1 VTGALSRVVLRFTR
15 RQSGFIVLTLLLYSP
30 LPFFFVSTIKSIGIL
45 TSGGDS
51 PGMNAAI
58 RALVRFGLQR
68 GLRMIG
74 VRHGYSGLIH
84 ADFHELHAFSV
95 SNIIQQGGT
104 ILKTDR
110 SKEFRTPEGRKLAAE
125 QMRAHGIDALI
136 LIGGNGTFTG
146 GTHFGSEHDIPII
159 GIPATIDNDL
169 YGTDYTV
176 GYDTAVNTAIYNID
190 KIRDT
195 AESLERTFYIEVMGH
210 STGFLA
216 LEVGLACGA
225 EYIVIPEVETD
236 LDVLLELFNRQR
248 ATKRSNLI
256 VVAEGD
262 AEGGAFRLAERVKMA
277 NGMDYRV
284 TILGHIQR
292 GGSPT
297 ARDRILASR
306 LGAAAI
312 DALSRGERCKMV
324 GEVDGHIVL
333 VPLEEAWSRSK
344 QVDPELLQL
353 SLALAA

>member
-1 VTGALSRVVLRFTR
+1 
-15 RQSGFIVLTLLLYSP
+15 
-30 LPFFFVSTIKSIGIL
+30 
-45 TSGGDS
+45 
-51 PGMNAAI
+51 MNAAI
-58 RALVRFGLQR
+58 RALVRIGLQR
-68 GLRMIG
+68 GIRMVG
-74 VRHGYSGLIH
+74 VRHGFSGLIH
-84 ADFHELHAFSV
+84 ADYHELHAFSV

-110 SKEFRTPEGRKLAAE
+110 SKEFRTPEGRAAAAE
-125 QMRAHGIDALI
+125 QMRAHGIDALV

-146 GTHFGSEHDIPII
+146 GTFFGAEHGVPVI

-169 YGTDYTV
+169 FGTDYTV

-195 AESLERTFYIEVMGH
+195 AESLERTFYIEVMGR

-216 LEVGLACGA
+216 LEIGLACGA
-225 EYIVIPEVETD
+225 EYIAIPEVETK

-256 VVAEGD
+256 VVAEGEE
-262 AEGGAFRLAERVKMA
+262 EGGAFHLAERVKMA

-306 LGAAAI
+306 LAADAI
-312 DALSRGERCKMV
+312 DALVQGEKCKMI
-324 GEVDGHIVL
+324 GEVSGDVVR
-333 VPLEEAWSRSK
+333 VPLEDAWSKSK
-344 QVDPELLQL
+344 QVDPELLSL
-353 SLALAA
+353 SMSLAA